1 MIAIVF
7 YAILA
12 GLIVIAAFISNR
24 LIKIFGW
31 SLSPNKFFLLHAGVF
46 VGILCILFF
55 DHIIG
60 AIQFEYICHR
70 KVMVKLEPDWI
81 NVRRAKFEMKRTR
94 LRGYIVQTSCSDGK
108 YLDADSG
115 KIILSYTRCSR
126 AGGILLRT
134 ISFNGDSGGS
144 YCNPKE
150 LPDILHA
157 TNIEALL
164 EKGDSQ

>member
-1 MIAIVF
+1 MIGMVA
-7 YAILA
+7 YAIL
-12 GLIVIAAFISNR
+12 GGFILIAVMISNR
-24 LIKIFGW
+24 LVKIFGW
-31 SLSPNKFFLLHAGVF
+31 SLSPNKLFLLHAGVF

-60 AIQFEYICHR
+60 AIQFEYICHH
-70 KVMVKLEPDWI
+70 KMMVKLEPDWI

-150 LPDILHA
+150 LPNILHT
-157 TNIEALL
+157 TNIEAFL

>member
-1 MIAIVF
+1 M
-7 YAILA
+7 A
-12 GLIVIAAFISNR
+12 GLIVYAILIGFIWVAVFISNR
-24 LIKIFGW
+24 LVKMFGW
-31 SLSPNKFFLLHAGVF
+31 SLSPNKLFFLRAGVF
-46 VGILCILFF
+46 FGIFFILFF

-60 AIQFEYICHR
+60 MIQFEYICHR

-134 ISFNGDSGGS
+134 ISFNGDSGGY

-157 TNIEALL
+157 TNIEAFL